1 MGLKCVSGLLLLVL
15 AACSSSPP
23 APKTTAPKQIEGMWS
38 DDPTA
43 VGMLCFFT
51 CTEVAIARLNAL
63 LDDPANDARPFPQ
76 LRAEADRFAR
86 DTYIRPR
93 LTDARVKSY
102 PLDPADDPGL
112 LRCEPWGV
120 ARQMFS
126 PHQLEIRRLGEDRV
140 QLRYGEWD
148 ARRTVHMD
156 GRRVSEH
163 EPPGAMGFSVGRW
176 EGETLVVETSNI
188 AANLTPWRFEHS
200 DQLRTEERFTRA
212 DDGTTLWLTATFTD
226 PGSLKEPL
234 VIKKVWKWAPESH
247 ITPYED
253 CQRASGVTK
262 GVSQP

>member
-1 MGLKCVSGLLLLVL
+1 MILKCGSALLLLGFV
-15 AACSSSPP
+15 ACSSPPSVPP
-23 APKTTAPKQIEGMWS
+23 ASPKQVEGMWS

-51 CTEVAIARLNAL
+51 CTEVAIERLNAL

-93 LTDARVKSY
+93 LSDATLKSY

-148 ARRTVHMD
+148 ARRTVFMGD
-156 GRRVSEH
+156 RRSPEH
-163 EPPGAMGFSVGRW
+163 DPPSTMGFSVGRW
-176 EGETLVVETSNI
+176 EGETLVVETSQI
-188 AANLTPWRFEHS
+188 RSNLTPWRFEHS
-200 DQLRTEERFTRA
+200 EQLRVVERFTRA
-212 DDGTTLWLTATFTD
+212 DDGNRLWLTATFSD
-226 PGSLKEPL
+226 PVSLREPL
-234 VIKKVWKWAPESH
+234 VIKKVWKWAPDSQ

-253 CQRASGVTK
+253 CQRPSSVTRGVT
-262 GVSQP
+262 QP